1 VSAFVFQCFVSI
13 QISIHRAKQKNSFH
27 FPHRFVVLCQTNYF
41 KILRGEGGS
50 PGIWY
55 VVETNFQKFS
65 IFSKILFF
73 LSWQRCRWLFLAKAP
88 HEQSVTKN
96 ANFFNT
102 EIIEF
107 RNIYRP
113 IFFRGGR
120 NNYYVVSRG
129 GVSPNTSI
137 YYKGEGGGLKSAKI
151 PLRSMWTAPV
161 CRSIDYELHS

>member
-1 VSAFVFQCFVSI
+1 MFCFNPNFNPSCKTEKLVSLSPPVRCPLSDKLLQ
-13 QISIHRAKQKNSFH
+13 N
-27 FPHRFVVLCQTNYF
+27 TT
-41 KILRGEGGS
+41 GGGGS

-55 VVETNFQKFS
+55 VVETNFQKF
-65 IFSKILFF
+65 FNFFKNFVF
-73 LSWQRCRWLFLAKAP
+73 LSWQRCRCLFLAKAP

-113 IFFRGGR
+113 IFFRGGGGR

-137 YYKGEGGGLKSAKI
+137 YYKGEGGGKNPQKSHYV
-151 PLRSMWTAPV
+151 V
-161 CRSIDYELHS
+161 CERPQIW